1 MMAAAA
7 DDKDAAAA
15 ADKDDDG
22 DALRKMAVAD
32 GGSEGSIHG
41 GG

>member
-7 DDKDAAAA
+7 DNKDAVAA

-22 DALRKMAVAD
+22 DGAAEV
-32 GGSEGSIHG
+32 GSSGW
-41 GG
+41 